1 MRILY
6 YVPMIHADEE
16 LGELGPMIKNLRG
29 KIYSERA
36 IKHDESAIKSLW
48 EVIRSWVFQMIPDVQ
63 GLIIYQDGIPTGP
76 REKIKELFKLVLTEH
91 SESPLFRFTKEL
103 IDRGGVLE
111 GTEDIHLL
119 IKRVAIYKEI
129 YQAATQCHHLSDVEE
144 FIIKKVEEQ
153 DDLVFQSDQFIARRI
168 NETLPENGKGILFMG
183 YRHRVDEELVKMRKT
198 GLLSAP
204 IKIHKFKLTIEK
216 ATFVK

>member
-1 MRILY
+1 MRTLY
-6 YVPMIHADEE
+6 YVPMIHADED
-16 LGELGPMIKNLRG
+16 LSELGPMIKNLKE
-29 KIYSERA
+29 KIYGEGA
-36 IKHDESAIKSLW
+36 IEHDESAIRGLW

-76 REKIKELFKLVLTEH
+76 REKIKELFKLVLAEH
-91 SESPLFRFTKEL
+91 SESPLFRLTKEL

-119 IKRVAIYKEI
+119 IKRVTIYKEI
-129 YQAATQCHHLSDVEE
+129 YQAATRCQNLGDVRE

-183 YRHRVDEELVKMRKT
+183 HRHRVDEELVKMREA
-198 GLLSAP
+198 GLLSTP
-204 IKIHKFKLTIEK
+204 IKIRKLKLTIEK
-216 ATFVK
+216 NNLR